1 MRIPTARMRGGSV
14 VRSHIFCA
22 FVFSRVNKNLTTKRK
37 KEEKRSAL
45 SYTRVYVELEFNWT
59 TRPKRPRYFFF
70 L

>member
-1 MRIPTARMRGGSV
+1 MRIPTARMRSGSV

-22 FVFSRVNKNLTTKRK
+22 FVFSSVNKNLTTKRK
-37 KEEKRSAL
+37 KEENAL